1 MTKVYTLK
9 FDGGSKGNPGR
20 GASGS
25 VIFENDKIIDQSARY
40 YSHTTN
46 NIAEYKGLL
55 LGLQRAKKLGIKK
68 IKVYGDSMLVI
79 KQIKGEY
86 KINNPSLKEIYLQVI
101 QEMLYFDDITL
112 EHVYRVDNKEADAMV
127 NLAVELGTDL

>member
-9 FDGGSKGNPGR
+9 FDGACKGNPGK
-20 GASGS
+20 GASAS
-25 VIFENDKIIDQSARY
+25 VIFENDKILDQSAKY

-68 IKVYGDSMLVI
+68 LKVYGDSNLVV

-86 KINNPSLKEIYLQVI
+86 KVNNPILKEIYLQVI
-101 QEMLYFDDITL
+101 QEMLYFDDISL
-112 EHVYRVDNKEADAMV
+112 DHVYRVDNKESDALA
-127 NLAVELGTDL
+127 NLSVELGTDL

>member
-1 MTKVYTLK
+1 MTKVYILK
-9 FDGGSKGNPGR
+9 YDGGARGNPGR

-40 YSHTTN
+40 YSYTTN

-68 IKVYGDSMLVI
+68 LKVYGDSLLVT

-86 KINNPSLKEIYLQVI
+86 KINNPTLKEIYLQVI
-101 QEMLYFDDITL
+101 QEMLYFDDISID
-112 EHVYRVDNKEADAMV
+112 HVYRVNNKEADAMV
-127 NLAVELGTDL
+127 NLAIELGADL